1 MRLWGRKTSVNV
13 QKVLWALEELGLTY
27 DRLDAG
33 GAFGGLDTP
42 EYIAMNPTKR
52 VPTLV
57 DGDLV
62 LWESN
67 AIVRYLAHAYG
78 DGALAG
84 ATPADA
90 ARADMWME
98 WFQNNA
104 YGDVIALFYQTVRL
118 PRSQRDPAARDRA
131 VAALSKTFQLLET
144 RLSDQPFVAG
154 DRLSMGDIVVGS
166 SLYRYYTMEFDRPD
180 LPALAAYYDRLKTRA
195 AYRSTVMTS
204 YDSLRPAED

>member
-13 QKVLWALEELGLTY
+13 QKVLWALEELDLTY

-42 EYIAMNPTKR
+42 DYVAMNPTKR

-62 LWESN
+62 VWESN
-67 AIVRYLAHAYG
+67 AIVRYLAQTYN

-84 ATPADA
+84 ATPADV

-104 YGDVIALFYQTVRL
+104 YADVIALFYQTVRL
-118 PRSQRDPAARDRA
+118 PRAQRDPAARDRA
-131 VAALSKTFQLLET
+131 VAALTEKFQLLET
-144 RLSDQPFVAG
+144 RLSDQPYLAG
-154 DRLSMGDIVVGS
+154 DQLSMGDIVVGS
-166 SLYRYYTMEFDRPD
+166 SLYRFYTMEFDRPD
-180 LPALAAYYDRLKTRA
+180 LPALAAYYDRLSQRD
-195 AYRSTVMTS
+195 AYRRTVMTS
-204 YDSLRPAED
+204 YDSLRPAEA